1 MRQQYIHVFIEGQ
14 KEEQASKPASRVPAT
29 APQNTAKNIGVQQQ
43 EGLTRCRRG

>member
-29 APQNTAKNIGVQQQ
+29 APQNTAKNISAQRR
-43 EGLTRCRRG
+43 EGLTRGRRG